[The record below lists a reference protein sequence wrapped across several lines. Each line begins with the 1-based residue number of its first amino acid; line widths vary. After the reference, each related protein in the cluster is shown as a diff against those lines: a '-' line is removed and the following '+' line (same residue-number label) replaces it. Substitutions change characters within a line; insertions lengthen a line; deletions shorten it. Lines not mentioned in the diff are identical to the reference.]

1 MKGNEISVKQLN
13 ADAAESYRICE
24 SNLTISVFYY
34 LCAAGNTT
42 YG

>member
-1 MKGNEISVKQLN
+1 MSVKQLN
-13 ADAAESYRICE
+13 AGAAESYRICE